1 MPNRSILT
9 NCPAP
14 MSLSHVVLRTA
25 HLDETITFYETLVGM
40 KVNFRN
46 EAGAALSHDG
56 EHHRIALAAV
66 PAAEQNS
73 FAPGLE
79 HLAFKLR
86 SMGDLLGNYERLKQL
101 GVLPSVTIHHGGT
114 ISAYYV
120 DPDGVQVETFVD
132 TKTAELSLEEMDGE
146 GFRANPVGVPIDF
159 DELARRFIAGE
170 PLTSLFAQPALQEG
184 QIEELM
190 GKMLA
195 ARVVAGSLS

>member
-1 MPNRSILT
+1 MPTRSILT
-9 NCPAP
+9 DHPAP
-14 MSLSHVVLRTA
+14 VALSHVVLRTA
-25 HLDETITFYETLVGM
+25 HLDATIAFYETLIGM

-66 PAAEQNS
+66 PPAEQNP

-86 SMGDLLGNYERLKQL
+86 SIGDLLGNYERLKQL
-101 GVLPSVTIHHGGT
+101 GVLPSVAIHHGGT

-132 TKTAELSLEEMDGE
+132 TQIADLSLEQMAGD
-146 GFRANPVGVPIDF
+146 GFRSNPVGVPIDF
-159 DELARRFIAGE
+159 DDLTRRFTAGE
-170 PLTSLFAQPALQEG
+170 PLASLLAQPALQDG
-184 QIEELM
+184 QLEELM

-195 ARVVAGSLS
+195 ARVVAGSAS